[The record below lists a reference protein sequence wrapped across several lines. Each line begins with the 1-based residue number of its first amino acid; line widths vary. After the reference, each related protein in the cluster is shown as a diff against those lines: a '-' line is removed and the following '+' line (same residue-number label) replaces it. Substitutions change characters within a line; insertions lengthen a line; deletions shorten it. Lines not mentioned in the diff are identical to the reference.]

1 MREIAAFDAKNKLG
15 HLLDLVERGEEVM
28 ITRYGKPVARL
39 LPARPT
45 QSRDEARA
53 AVLRLRQRAEQL
65 AAGGFDWAEWQAYR
79 DEGRR

>member
-53 AVLRLRQRAEQL
+53 AVLR
-65 AAGGFDWAEWQAYR
+65 
-79 DEGRR
+79 